1 MQDTTVDNKRQFLPA
16 SFVGLNVAL
25 AIIASTILSIF
36 DHPEVSWPICGMVAA
51 VYGVTST
58 LNFLQKKS

>member
-1 MQDTTVDNKRQFLPA
+1 MHNTTEVNKRQILPM
-16 SFVGLNVAL
+16 SVVGMNVAL
-25 AIIASTILSIF
+25 AIVASTVLAIH

-58 LNFLQKKS
+58 LSFLQKKS

>member
-1 MQDTTVDNKRQFLPA
+1 MHDTIAANKRQVLPA
-16 SFVGLNVAL
+16 SFVGVNVAL
-25 AIIASTILSIF
+25 AIVASTILAMY